1 MEINLISIIIPVFNE
16 ESSIEEEISHLR
28 QVSTLLPIEI
38 IVVDGGSSD
47 RTVEIGERTA
57 DHFISSPLKNRSAQM
72 RLGAEAAKG
81 ELLIFLHADT
91 RLPLDWQKA
100 VINCFESKD
109 QKIAAG
115 AFKLKFNSDSS
126 IYKLIAFLANCR
138 TKITGVPQ
146 GDQALFVSSQVYK
159 ESGGFPQEPLME
171 EYLFIP
177 NLRKLGSIKIL
188 NYTVITSIRRYV
200 KNGPLRN
207 SLRNSFLVLLF
218 YLGVSPKRLA
228 TWYN

>member
-1 MEINLISIIIPVFNE
+1 MELHLISLIIPVFNE
-16 ESSIEEEISHLR
+16 ESLIEEEIKVLR

-47 RTVEIGERTA
+47 GTVEIAERTA
-57 DHFISSPLKNRSAQM
+57 DRLISSPLKNRSSQM

-100 VINCFESKD
+100 VISCFESKG
-109 QKIAAG
+109 QKVVAG

-126 IYKLIAFLANCR
+126 IYKLIAFLENCR
-138 TKITGVPQ
+138 TQITGVPQ
-146 GDQALFVSSQVYK
+146 GDQALFVSSQAYK
-159 ESGGFPQEPLME
+159 ESGGFPQVPLME

-188 NYTVITSIRRYV
+188 NQEILSSVRRYV
-200 KNGPLRN
+200 KNGPFRN
-207 SLRNSFLVLLF
+207 SFKNSFLVLLF